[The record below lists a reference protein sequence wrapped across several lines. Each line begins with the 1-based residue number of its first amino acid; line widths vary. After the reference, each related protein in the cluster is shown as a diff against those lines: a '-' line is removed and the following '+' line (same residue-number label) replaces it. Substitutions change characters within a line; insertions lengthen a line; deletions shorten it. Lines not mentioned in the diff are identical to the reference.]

1 MFGIALLCL
10 ILSSGSSHQ
19 AGAQTRPQSN
29 LSAEIES
36 RQTAKS
42 ESTDVIH
49 DPRMLR
55 VGTNNFPVAYRVTGR
70 LIWRNSKGALRLQ
83 FENSSKAFRLKYPS
97 PELQECNIGDLVE
110 LSGHDITTPLMKA
123 QTIRL
128 IERWDGTQ
136 LSCQPAFTEDKGALW
151 RYVEYTAVVRE
162 VLQKG
167 PYCRLHVGNRAIV
180 VTEAPM
186 ADKQLD
192 SLLGSR
198 VRVCGTSFID
208 TSQGESNT
216 PTLMYIGVLDP
227 EIQIEIVSE
236 KPSRLPVQK
245 NKLTLTDQTVDFVS
259 RRYIAIGGH
268 GISSAMSHH
277 LKQGD
282 IVRVDARDLDPD
294 ERTATSIWLK
304 VTASSEPSQPETI
317 SSSKVPDQ
325 DLLHHLVNVKGT
337 VQHCFATERSI
348 ELTLSDRKRTYVV
361 DMPFPD
367 ERRQVDQYTRGALVS
382 ATGVVRSISAGPGE
396 AMKLGLDVASSSD
409 LIIAETPMQ
418 LRTWLVK
425 SVLAAVVM
433 TGLLLAAWYWALR
446 RQVRRKT
453 AQLST
458 STSRMI
464 AASSAVRDGLLIFD
478 ADSRV
483 SFVSDKVY
491 TTLGVSIPVGNSE
504 GNSRRCLE
512 QLVCETDSFTQNW
525 NTVFR
530 NPLNTF
536 ESEFSLRDSGRRVF
550 AYSAPVYDEAGRP
563 DGRIWTF
570 EDITQRRKLEDET
583 LRTRKLGAIGRLAG
597 GVAHDFNNLLQVIG
611 SNLELMQHS
620 EVADWAE
627 SKESPLGIATA
638 AIRRGADLTHQLLTF
653 AKTSRVNIAPTDVNQ
668 LLEET
673 SRMLDRT
680 IGDHIRLSV
689 SLATDLPFAEI
700 DPGQLQQVVVNMCL
714 NSAEAIGLNDG
725 FIRIATRIA
734 DHKQIGSSVLIRI
747 EDDGCGMSPE
757 VLSHVFEP
765 FFTTKQIDKGT
776 GLGLSTAFGA
786 IEQMN
791 GRIECSS
798 VHEQGTSFKIYLPTS
813 DDAVCV
819 PAPIS
824 SPQVYNTASTT
835 SRRILV
841 VDDDARV
848 LGSVNQLLMS
858 MGHEV
863 ICAGGGAEAMSTL
876 NDEPVDLVILDL
888 SMPEMTGW
896 EVLQQIREKHS
907 QLKVIVCSGYTDDA
921 SEMVAS
927 DIEPDA
933 FLNKPFH
940 LQQLSSALESVS
952 DETAA

>member
-1 MFGIALLCL
+1 MFRIAFLCL
-10 ILSSGSSHQ
+10 MLSSGESLE
-19 AGAQTRPQSN
+19 AEAQSPPQSN
-29 LSAEIES
+29 LSAEIEG
-36 RQTAKS
+36 RQTAES
-42 ESTDVIH
+42 ESANVIH
-49 DPRMLR
+49 DPTMLR

-70 LIWRNSKGALRLQ
+70 LIWRNRRGALRLQ
-83 FENSSKAFRLKYPS
+83 FENTSKAFRLKHPS
-97 PELQECNIGDLVE
+97 PELQKCNLGDLVE
-110 LSGHDITTPLMKA
+110 VSGNDITTPSMNA

-128 IERWDGTQ
+128 IERWDGAR
-136 LSCQPAFTEDKGALW
+136 LSCQPAFTEGKGAFW
-151 RYVEYTAVVRE
+151 RYVEYTDVVRE

-167 PYCRLHVGNRAIV
+167 PFCRLHVGNRVIV
-180 VTEAPM
+180 ATEAPM
-186 ADKQLD
+186 TDEQLK
-192 SLLGSR
+192 SLLGCR
-198 VRVCGTSFID
+198 VRVSGVSFID
-208 TSQGESNT
+208 ASQGESRS
-216 PTLMYIGVLDP
+216 PTLMYIGILDP
-227 EIQIEIVSE
+227 DVQIKLVSE
-236 KPSRLPVQK
+236 QPSELSVPGNR
-245 NKLTLTDQTVDFVS
+245 LTLANQTVDFVS
-259 RRYIAIGGH
+259 QRYIAIGGH

-277 LKQGD
+277 LQQGD
-282 IVRVDARDLDPD
+282 LATVDAWDLDPD
-294 ERTATSIWLK
+294 NRTATSIWLK
-304 VTASSEPSQPETI
+304 ITGSSEPSQPETI
-317 SSSKVPDQ
+317 SGEKVPDQ
-325 DLLHHLVNVKGT
+325 KLLHHLVSVRGT

-348 ELTLSDRKRTYVV
+348 ELTLSDRNRTYVV
-361 DMPFPD
+361 NMPFPD
-367 ERRQVDQYTRGALVS
+367 ERRQVDQYARGALVS
-382 ATGVVRSISAGPGE
+382 VSGVVRSISSEPGG
-396 AMKLGLDVASSSD
+396 AINLGLDVARSSD
-409 LIIAETPMQ
+409 LIVAETPMQ
-418 LRTWLVK
+418 LRSWLVK
-425 SVLAAVVM
+425 SVLAAVVV
-433 TGLLLAAWYWALR
+433 TGLLLAVWYWALK

-458 STSRMI
+458 STNRMI

-491 TTLGVSIPVGNSE
+491 STLGVSIPVGTSE
-504 GNSRRCLE
+504 CSSRLCLE
-512 QLVCETDSFTQNW
+512 KLVCETDSFTDHW
-525 NTVFR
+525 NAVFR

-536 ESEFSLRDSGRRVF
+536 ESEFSLRESGRRVF
-550 AYSAPVYDEAGRP
+550 AYSAPVYGEAGQP

-620 EVADWAE
+620 KVIDWPE
-627 SKESPLGIATA
+627 SKESPLGIATT
-638 AIRRGADLTHQLLTF
+638 AIKRGADLTHQLLTF

-673 SRMLDRT
+673 SRMLDRA

-689 SLATDLPFAEI
+689 SLATDLPVAEI
-700 DPGQLQQVVVNMCL
+700 DPGQLQQVVINMCL

-725 FIRIATRIA
+725 FIRIATRVA
-734 DHKQIGSSVLIRI
+734 EHKQIGSSVLIRI
-747 EDDGCGMSPE
+747 DDDGCGMSPE

-798 VHEQGTSFKIYLPTS
+798 AHGQGTSFKIYLPAS
-813 DDAVCV
+813 EGIVCV
-819 PAPIS
+819 PAPVS
-824 SPQVYNTASTT
+824 SAQINNSTP
-835 SRRILV
+835 RRILV

-876 NDEPVDLVILDL
+876 KDESVDLVILDL

-907 QLKVIVCSGYTDDA
+907 QLKVIVCSGYTDDVA
-921 SEMVAS
+921 EMVAS

-933 FLNKPFH
+933 FLNKPFQ

-952 DETAA
+952 G